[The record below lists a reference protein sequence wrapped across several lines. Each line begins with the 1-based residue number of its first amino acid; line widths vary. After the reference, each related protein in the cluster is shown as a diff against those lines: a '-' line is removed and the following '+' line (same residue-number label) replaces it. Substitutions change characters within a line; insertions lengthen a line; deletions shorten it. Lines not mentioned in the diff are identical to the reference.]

1 MRQKICNKGLKFKF
15 QIAMDVR
22 LKILPIHLFIERN
35 FTVTKNFNLVETEKG
50 HAYNKCLEP

>member
-1 MRQKICNKGLKFKF
+1 
-15 QIAMDVR
+15 MDVR